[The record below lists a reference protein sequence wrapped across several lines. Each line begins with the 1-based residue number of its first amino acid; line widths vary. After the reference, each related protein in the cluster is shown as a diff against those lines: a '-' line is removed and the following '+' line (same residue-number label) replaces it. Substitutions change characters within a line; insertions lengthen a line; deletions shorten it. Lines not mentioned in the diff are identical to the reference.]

1 MRRWLLMGVCAL
13 ALPLSAQE
21 KQTVTLGRWVG
32 TWATAPQPV
41 VKSYMPYDNNMTN
54 RSVRQ
59 IVKASIGGSVLRLKL
74 SNLYGAAPVEI
85 RSVYIAL
92 SKDSFELVPRTARYL
107 QFGKQYKVVIP
118 AGKSVESDPLNFEL
132 HGLERLTVT
141 INYAKAPAVP
151 TVHMG
156 SRTTSYILPGVTNAE
171 SDFGKAFREEHWF
184 NIAAIDVYDMKAGAI
199 AILGNS
205 ITDGKNSNDNAQ
217 NRWPDMM
224 SEALHLKHRITT
236 LGVLNLGIGNNR
248 VVLPGGFGTPGRDRF
263 ERDILGQSGVTHV
276 VIFEGVNDIG
286 AARGNSEQVAARLI
300 AAYGQMIAKAK
311 ARGLKVFLATITPFE
326 GAGYYSYF
334 HEAARE
340 TVNEWIRGRRKD
352 VDGIIDF
359 AELMQDPANHHR
371 LRKEYQSDWLH
382 PNAEGYRAMGY
393 YAAEEIA
400 RGEK

>member
-1 MRRWLLMGVCAL
+1 MTRMRRWLLMGVCAL

-236 LGVLNLGIGNNR
+236 LGV
-248 VVLPGGFGTPGRDRF
+248 
-263 ERDILGQSGVTHV
+263 
-276 VIFEGVNDIG
+276 IFEGVNDIG

>member
-1 MRRWLLMGVCAL
+1 MGVCAL

-141 INYAKAPAVP
+141 INYAKLPPCRRCTWLAYHVLHPAGR
-151 TVHMG
+151 HQC
-156 SRTTSYILPGVTNAE
+156 
-171 SDFGKAFREEHWF
+171 RE
-184 NIAAIDVYDMKAGAI
+184 
-199 AILGNS
+199 
-205 ITDGKNSNDNAQ
+205 
-217 NRWPDMM
+217 
-224 SEALHLKHRITT
+224 
-236 LGVLNLGIGNNR
+236 
-248 VVLPGGFGTPGRDRF
+248 
-263 ERDILGQSGVTHV
+263 
-276 VIFEGVNDIG
+276 
-286 AARGNSEQVAARLI
+286 
-300 AAYGQMIAKAK
+300 
-311 ARGLKVFLATITPFE
+311 
-326 GAGYYSYF
+326 
-334 HEAARE
+334 
-340 TVNEWIRGRRKD
+340 
-352 VDGIIDF
+352 
-359 AELMQDPANHHR
+359 R
-371 LRKEYQSDWLH
+371 LRQGL
-382 PNAEGYRAMGY
+382 P
-393 YAAEEIA
+393 
-400 RGEK
+400 